1 MTEQPDSFMTFL
13 SVTERNVRFGELI
26 MQETITPHPS
36 VRPDDGSTE
45 NPGSPDKNPTTRNSG
60 DRHDR

>member
-1 MTEQPDSFMTFL
+1 MTFL

-36 VRPDDGSTE
+36 VRPDAGSTE